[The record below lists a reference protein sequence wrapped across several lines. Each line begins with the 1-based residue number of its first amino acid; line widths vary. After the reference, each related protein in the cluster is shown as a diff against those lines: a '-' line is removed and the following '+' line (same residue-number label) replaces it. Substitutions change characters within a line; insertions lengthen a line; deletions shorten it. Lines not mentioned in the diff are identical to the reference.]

1 MALESFQGPA
11 VDLANALTH
20 ACCET
25 RDEVVH
31 EDGDVIDAFFQRWR
45 MYRKHIQS
53 VIQVRAETPLRDMAL
68 QIAVRRRN
76 DPNVRL
82 NGPVAAD
89 SFKFLFL
96 KDAQERDLH
105 FRRQF
110 ADFIEE
116 NRSAIRRLKPPDPL
130 LQSAGER
137 PLFVAEQLARD
148 EFRRQ
153 RRTTDFDQS
162 TPASRRPPVNAV
174 RDKLLSTARL
184 SGDQHGRVGRGH
196 AINGSQYIPQRL
208 RRADDFLEYGSLNN
222 FVLQETI
229 LRLQL
234 FLQRVDFFKCQCI
247 RYRNRNDFGNNLKQL
262 DLAAVEAALLE
273 RDEINCPQHLA
284 SPE

>member
-1 MALESFQGPA
+1 
-11 VDLANALTH
+11 
-20 ACCET
+20 
-25 RDEVVH
+25 
-31 EDGDVIDAFFQRWR
+31 
-45 MYRKHIQS
+45 
-53 VIQVRAETPLRDMAL
+53 MAL

-116 NRSAIRRLKPPDPL
+116 NRSAIRCFKPSDPL
-130 LQSAGER
+130 LQRSGER

-153 RRTTDFDQS
+153 RRTIHFDQS
-162 TPASRRPPVNAV
+162 TPGSRRPPVDGV
-174 RDKLLSTARL
+174 RDKLLSSARL

-222 FVLQETI
+222 FVLQQTI
-229 LRLQL
+229 LRLEL
-234 FLQRVDFFKCQCI
+234 FLQRVDFFKCQCV
-247 RYRNRNDFGNNLKQL
+247 RYRNGNDFGDILKQL
-262 DLAAVEAALLE
+262 DLAAIEAALLE
-273 RDEINCPQHLA
+273 RNEINCPQHLA
-284 SPE
+284 SLE